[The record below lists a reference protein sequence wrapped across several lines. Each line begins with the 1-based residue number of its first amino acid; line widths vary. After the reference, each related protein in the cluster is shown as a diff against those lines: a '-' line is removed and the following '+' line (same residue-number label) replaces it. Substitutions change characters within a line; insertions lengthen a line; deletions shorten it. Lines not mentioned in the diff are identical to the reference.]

1 MVELEG
7 VAGEWEQLP
16 DFDDMLF
23 GKGTEIIQKL
33 PLERLRSDEQ
43 NLNDGKLTLNSEKQ
57 KLKNSSSKTKQQASE
72 LSPCY

>member
-7 VAGEWEQLP
+7 IAGEGEQLP

-23 GKGTEIIQKL
+23 RKGAETIKKL

-43 NLNDGKLTLNSEKQ
+43 SLNGGKFR
-57 KLKNSSSKTKQQASE
+57 LKIMENRN
-72 LSPCY
+72 